1 MLCSCSQMVEQSQ
14 VRVDTQPADAHPLV
28 DARATETAVP
38 AEVGTDSAFGPASV
52 LTGHLHATR
61 DGAHVDVKITRA
73 SAAALSMDQSFHA
86 TYDGQ
91 TWSQPLY
98 IDGYKPGRDA
108 VFVATQTNE
117 VAAFDAM
124 TGATLWS
131 VNLGTPVPPANLP
144 CTQPLNQTY
153 GIQSTPAID
162 EASRTLFTDAFVTV
176 GDDGATEKHLVF
188 ALSIDDG
195 SIRAGWPV
203 DVAAAVDGFSAIVQ
217 HQRGSLLVVN
227 GIVYITYYGIE
238 YDCEPPTYHGRVIG
252 ISMADPTHVIS
263 WAVPANRGGIWGAVA
278 SDGTSLFVSTGNTY
292 TPGGIPDAGQTWGGG
307 EAVIRLT
314 QDLVFTGDTTSFFT
328 PSNWQTLD
336 MRDYDLGSSSPV
348 LLDVPGANPSSLI
361 VAMGKAGVAHLLDRS
376 NLGGI
381 GTGNGSTGEGLF
393 SAALVLP
400 AEGMKGNPAAYT
412 TAQGQYVVFRG
423 DAVATGCPGDASAGD
438 LVALKILPTSPPSFS
453 VAWCATSQGLGSPM
467 VTTTDGQSNPIVWVA
482 SAQGSNLLLG
492 FDGDTGA
499 AVFTGGGATMTQVL
513 RWTSPIVAKG
523 RFYVGATGQLF
534 AFGVP

>member
-1 MLCSCSQMVEQSQ
+1 M
-14 VRVDTQPADAHPLV
+14 
-28 DARATETAVP
+28 
-38 AEVGTDSAFGPASV
+38 
-52 LTGHLHATR
+52 
-61 DGAHVDVKITRA
+61 
-73 SAAALSMDQSFHA
+73 
-86 TYDGQ
+86 
-91 TWSQPLY
+91 
-98 IDGYKPGRDA
+98 
-108 VFVATQTNE
+108 FVATQTNE

-217 HQRGSLLVVN
+217 HQRGSLLVLN
-227 GIVYITYYGIE
+227 GMVYITYSGIE

-314 QDLVFTGDTTSFFT
+314 QDSVFTGDTTSFFT

-438 LVALKILPTSPPSFS
+438 LVALTSSPDLAPVVLRRLVRNVTGSRLAHGDHDRWPVEPDSVGRKCPGLEPPPRLRRRHGRG
-453 VAWCATSQGLGSPM
+453 GLHRRRRDDDAGSPL
-467 VTTTDGQSNPIVWVA
+467 DEPDRRE
-482 SAQGSNLLLG
+482 GSVLRRRH
-492 FDGDTGA
+492 GA
-499 AVFTGGGATMTQVL
+499 AVRFRRTVERYGV
-513 RWTSPIVAKG
+513 VA
-523 RFYVGATGQLF
+523 
-534 AFGVP
+534 